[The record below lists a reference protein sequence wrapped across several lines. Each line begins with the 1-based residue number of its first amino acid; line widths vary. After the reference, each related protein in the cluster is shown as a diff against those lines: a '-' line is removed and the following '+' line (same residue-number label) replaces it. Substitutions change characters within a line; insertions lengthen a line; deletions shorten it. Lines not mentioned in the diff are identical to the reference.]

1 MNKFIKITVGSTI
14 LGLMAATLFFWYS
27 QFVNQLKPADLRP
40 IWQSTMPPPLSISPV
55 FLLLIGLF
63 LLAIIGLRSKKL

>member
-1 MNKFIKITVGSTI
+1 MNKFIKITIGSTI

-27 QFVNQLKPADLRP
+27 QIVSHLQPADLRP

-55 FLLLIGLF
+55 FLLLVGFF
-63 LLAIIGLRSKKL
+63 LLAILRLRRKKP